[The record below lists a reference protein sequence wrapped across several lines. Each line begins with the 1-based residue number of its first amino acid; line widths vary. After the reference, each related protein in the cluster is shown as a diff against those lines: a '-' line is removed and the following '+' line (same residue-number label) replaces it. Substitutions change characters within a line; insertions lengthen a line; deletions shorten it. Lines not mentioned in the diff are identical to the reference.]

1 MGSGNHGI
9 TTINRGGDVT
19 DPTRADPIKDVL
31 IARIMEGQQRLQHLF
46 SQDRSNPLFSS
57 NLTMSQLKTLF
68 VLRHRGASGGQ
79 DLARAMGV
87 SLATMTGIVDRL
99 VAQAL
104 VERSEDPKDR
114 RVRRVALSPHGREV
128 VDGIITAGNEHQR
141 RLMQRLDVEE
151 LSVLERA
158 SAILEQALAAESA
171 ETGRAAESA
180 EPAESAESRA
190 CPGSADAHAE

>member
-1 MGSGNHGI
+1 
-9 TTINRGGDVT
+9 
-19 DPTRADPIKDVL
+19 VL

-68 VLRHRGASGGQ
+68 VLRHRGPSGGQ

-104 VERSEDPKDR
+104 VSRHEDPKDR
-114 RVRRVALSPHGREV
+114 RVRRVKLSPHGREV
-128 VDGIITAGNEHQR
+128 VDGIITAGAEHQR
-141 RLMQRLDVEE
+141 RLMQRLDVAA
-151 LSVLERA
+151 LSVLDHA
-158 SAILEQALAAESA
+158 SAILEQALAAE
-171 ETGRAAESA
+171 AAESQG
-180 EPAESAESRA
+180 PTTA
-190 CPGSADAHAE
+190 CPGSADARAE